1 MQHVH
6 ADTAGAIKGATKN
19 ETPAV
24 AAARG
29 SEDQGLTSSLDCR
42 GPDAV
47 GQADKAFATL
57 RARLALAGYAL
68 HITSNGTGGAEY
80 IVTRWNLCRTLPDI
94 AAVSALA
101 DQVGGCTHA

>member
-6 ADTAGAIKGATKN
+6 ANMASASEGAPKN

-47 GQADKAFATL
+47 GQADKAFVTL
-57 RARLALAGYAL
+57 RASLALKCYSLSRTAGDD
-68 HITSNGTGGAEY
+68 GPVCFF
-80 IVTRWNLCRTLPDI
+80 VTRWGMARELRG
-94 AAVSALA
+94 LA
-101 DQVGGCTHA
+101 DVARFLDQVGGPHA